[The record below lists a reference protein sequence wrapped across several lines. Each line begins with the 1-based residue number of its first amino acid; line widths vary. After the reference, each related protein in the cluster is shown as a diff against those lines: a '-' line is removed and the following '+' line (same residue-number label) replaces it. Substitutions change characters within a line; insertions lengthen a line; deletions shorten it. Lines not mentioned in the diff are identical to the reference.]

1 MDSINL
7 RVEIGRFV
15 GVDSSAKH
23 FWIVFVV
30 VRESYFVLRGAL
42 KPVGAISRIV
52 VRIHS
57 SRSNN
62 SSNIICNAQN
72 IKCMQQRQRQQRRQ
86 FKTFSLTQKSFS
98 ILVVTL
104 SVRLCSWA
112 LSTCLR
118 SFVRRLIFR
127 VTRFGKFL
135 PLWEIFQGLW
145 LLLEGLFSF
154 WQKF

>member
-7 RVEIGRFV
+7 RVEIGRFLFV

-23 FWIVFVV
+23 FWMVFVV

-104 SVRLCSWA
+104 SVRLCS
-112 LSTCLR
+112 
-118 SFVRRLIFR
+118 
-127 VTRFGKFL
+127 
-135 PLWEIFQGLW
+135 
-145 LLLEGLFSF
+145 
-154 WQKF
+154 